1 MLYIMIKLKR
11 KSIFN
16 SYNIF
21 NSSNKF
27 FFICQ
32 SFFTCIKMSKNS
44 SAEYY
49 QGCKEI
55 LQENYRKR
63 YQSLS
68 KKKKN
73 IKRVL

>member
-1 MLYIMIKLKR
+1 
-11 KSIFN
+11 
-16 SYNIF
+16 
-21 NSSNKF
+21 
-27 FFICQ
+27 
-32 SFFTCIKMSKNS
+32 MSKNS

-49 QGCKEI
+49 QCSKEI